1 VQDNDNDDL
10 RGSVPMRLR
19 RLSAAEQRSTGAWQ
33 YGRRGP
39 LLRFLSRWPPK
50 SGAKNQI
57 YGAQ

>member
-1 VQDNDNDDL
+1 MSA
-10 RGSVPMRLR
+10 GVPMRLR